1 MTRKVE
7 RVGVVI
13 KPHAPGV
20 EQVVI
25 ELKRWLEE
33 KGIDCWLEEA
43 AAAKIKAGQQ
53 GLPRE
58 ILPTCVDLVIVL
70 GGDGTLLSIAH
81 LAAQA
86 DVPVVGVNMGRL
98 GFLTEVPL
106 EEMWLTLEAYFQGRE
121 DIISSRWLLET
132 HCQGKVYY
140 CLNDAVINKGAVARM
155 IQIALWIN
163 GKEIASLKADGL
175 IISTPTGS
183 TAYSLSAG
191 GPILQ
196 PHIPAIILAPIC
208 PHTLTFRPM
217 VISSDSEV
225 KAQLLTGGE
234 EVYLSLDGQRGVLLM
249 KGDIVITKRASFE
262 LKLISSPQRNF
273 FDLLQDKLG
282 WGSLP
287 QPEKS
292 D

>member
-1 MTRKVE
+1 MVRKIS
-7 RVGVVI
+7 RAGIVI
-13 KPHAPGV
+13 KPHAPRV
-20 EQVVI
+20 EQVVL
-25 ELKRWLEE
+25 ELKDWLERR
-33 KGIDCWLEEA
+33 GIECFLEEA
-43 AAAKIKAGQQ
+43 AANKIGVGH
-53 GLPRE
+53 GLARE
-58 ILPTCVDLVIVL
+58 VLPTCVDLVIVL

-81 LAAQA
+81 VAAQA
-86 DVPVVGVNMGRL
+86 GVPVIGVNMGRL

-106 EEMWLTLEAYFQGRE
+106 EEIWLTLEAYFEGRE

-132 HCQGKVYY
+132 ICQGKTYY

-155 IQIALWIN
+155 IQIALWID
-163 GKEIASLKADGL
+163 GKEIAILKADGL

-234 EVYLSLDGQRGVLLM
+234 EVYLTLDGQRGVLLM
-249 KGDIVITKRASFE
+249 KGDIVITRRAPYE
-262 LKLISSPQRNF
+262 LKLISSPRRNF

-282 WGSLP
+282 WGALP
-287 QPEKS
+287 KSEKS